1 MTAPWH
7 VSDGLAARYA
17 SGSAPE
23 PDAWS
28 LEKHVEVCGGCAARV
43 SAAVRAGASGPALA
57 DVRAALLDTVRT
69 EVAAPHRRLGRRPAL
84 TLGRGPARETA
95 RAAPTPHPTPPPAPH
110 PAHPPTPHPA
120 PAPTAPTAVPHPFSH
135 PPTPPPAVPDPFSP
149 TPPPTTRPPFPSPP
163 PSRLS
168 PASRWARVLWAAGP
182 ALRGSWLVAVLVVV
196 AAAVALAYGAGFRE
210 ARPVLLALAP
220 VLPLAGVAVS
230 YGRHADPMYEI
241 GVATP
246 SGGLRLL
253 LTRAAAVLGVCVPV
267 LTSAGALLPPVTGVP
282 GAAAWLLPGLAL
294 TLAALAL
301 GSFVGCRA
309 AALTLIGGW
318 LLAVTGPVL
327 GRPGAG
333 AELARFLSG
342 PAAQGGWAAAA
353 VACAGLLA
361 LRRRSF
367 DHLETR

>member
-7 VSDGLAARYA
+7 VTDALAHRYA
-17 SGSAPE
+17 SGAAAE

-28 LEKHVEVCGGCAARV
+28 LEKHVEVCGDCAVRV
-43 SAAVRAGASGPALA
+43 SAAVRAGGSGPTLA
-57 DVRAALLDTVRT
+57 DVRASLLATVRAEPAT
-69 EVAAPHRRLGRRPAL
+69 APRRLGAGARPSDGPG
-84 TLGRGPARETA
+84 LGAGGPA
-95 RAAPTPHPTPPPAPH
+95 
-110 PAHPPTPHPA
+110 
-120 PAPTAPTAVPHPFSH
+120 
-135 PPTPPPAVPDPFSP
+135 
-149 TPPPTTRPPFPSPP
+149 
-163 PSRLS
+163 LS
-168 PASRWARVLWAAGP
+168 PASRGARLLWAVGP
-182 ALRGSWLVAVLVVV
+182 ALRGAWVVALLVVV
-196 AAAVALAYGAGFRE
+196 AAAVGLAYGAGFRG
-210 ARPVLLALAP
+210 ARPALLALAP

-267 LTSAGALLPPVTGVP
+267 LTAAGAVLPPVTGVP

-309 AALTLIGGW
+309 AAATLAAGW

-327 GRPGAG
+327 GRSGAS
-333 AELARFLSG
+333 AELARYLSG

-353 VACAGLLA
+353 AVCAGLVA

>member
-7 VSDGLAARYA
+7 VTDSLAARYA
-17 SGSAPE
+17 SGSAAE

-43 SAAVRAGASGPALA
+43 SAAVRAGGAGPVLA

-69 EVAAPHRRLGRRPAL
+69 EAVSRQPK
-84 TLGRGPARETA
+84 
-95 RAAPTPHPTPPPAPH
+95 
-110 PAHPPTPHPA
+110 
-120 PAPTAPTAVPHPFSH
+120 AVPGHPGLR
-135 PPTPPPAVPDPFSP
+135 TDTAAVPGHPGLGGSG
-149 TPPPTTRPPFPSPP
+149 
-163 PSRLS
+163 LS

-182 ALRGSWLVAVLVVV
+182 ALRGAWLVALLVVV
-196 AAAVALAYGAGFRE
+196 AAAVGLAYGAGFHG
-210 ARPVLLALAP
+210 ARPVLLAVAP

-267 LTSAGALLPPVTGVP
+267 LTAAGALLPPVTGVP

-309 AALTLIGGW
+309 ASATLTGGW

-327 GRPGAG
+327 GRPGATG
-333 AELARFLSG
+333 ELARYLSG

-353 VACAGLLA
+353 VLCAGLLA

-367 DHLETR
+367 DHLENR

>member
-7 VSDGLAARYA
+7 VTDSLAARYA
-17 SGSAPE
+17 SGAAPE

-28 LEKHVEVCGGCAARV
+28 LEKHVEVCGECAVRV
-43 SAAVRAGASGPALA
+43 SAAVRAGGSGPVLT
-57 DVRAALLDTVRT
+57 DVRARLLETVRA
-69 EVAAPHRRLGRRPAL
+69 EAAA
-84 TLGRGPARETA
+84 GRG
-95 RAAPTPHPTPPPAPH
+95 RAPRLPGVSVGTGG
-110 PAHPPTPHPA
+110 
-120 PAPTAPTAVPHPFSH
+120 
-135 PPTPPPAVPDPFSP
+135 
-149 TPPPTTRPPFPSPP
+149 RG
-163 PSRLS
+163 LS
-168 PASRWARVLWAAGP
+168 PASRWARVLWAVGP
-182 ALRGSWLVAVLVVV
+182 ALRGAWLVALVVVV
-196 AAAVALAYGAGFRE
+196 AAAVGLAYAAGFRD
-210 ARPVLLALAP
+210 ARPVLLAVAP

-253 LTRAAAVLGVCVPV
+253 LTRTAAVLGVCVPA
-267 LTSAGALLPPVTGVP
+267 LTAAGAVLPPVTGVP
-282 GAAAWLLPGLAL
+282 GAAAWLLPALAL

-309 AALTLIGGW
+309 ASMTLAGGW
-318 LLAVTGPVL
+318 LLAVAGPVL
-327 GRPGAG
+327 GRPGAT
-333 AELARFLSG
+333 AELARYLSG

-353 VACAGLLA
+353 VVCGGLLA

>member
-7 VSDGLAARYA
+7 VTDALAHRYA
-17 SGSAPE
+17 SGAAAE

-28 LEKHVEVCGGCAARV
+28 LEKHVEVCGDCAARV
-43 SAAVRAGASGPALA
+43 SAAVRAGGSGPVLA
-57 DVRAALLDTVRT
+57 DVRASLLATVRAET
-69 EVAAPHRRLGRRPAL
+69 ATAPRRLGVGSRLSVGR
-84 TLGRGPARETA
+84 GRGPGAGGLG
-95 RAAPTPHPTPPPAPH
+95 
-110 PAHPPTPHPA
+110 
-120 PAPTAPTAVPHPFSH
+120 
-135 PPTPPPAVPDPFSP
+135 
-149 TPPPTTRPPFPSPP
+149 
-163 PSRLS
+163 LS
-168 PASRWARVLWAAGP
+168 PASRGARLLWAVGP
-182 ALRGSWLVAVLVVV
+182 ALRGAWVVALLVVV
-196 AAAVALAYGAGFRE
+196 AAAVGLAYGAGFRG
-210 ARPVLLALAP
+210 ARPALLALAP

-267 LTSAGALLPPVTGVP
+267 LTAAGAVLPPVTGVP

-309 AALTLIGGW
+309 ASVGLTAGW
-318 LLAVTGPVL
+318 LLAVAGPVL
-327 GRPGAG
+327 GRPGATS
-333 AELARFLSG
+333 ELARYLSG

-353 VACAGLLA
+353 AVCAGLVA